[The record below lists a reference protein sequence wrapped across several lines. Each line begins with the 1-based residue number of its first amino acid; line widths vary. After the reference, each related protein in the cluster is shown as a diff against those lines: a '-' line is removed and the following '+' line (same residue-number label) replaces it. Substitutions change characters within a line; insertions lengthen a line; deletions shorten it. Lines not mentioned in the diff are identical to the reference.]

1 MAILGRTF
9 LAASCASNGRK
20 FSHLKSLHHF
30 LRSPCTAFP
39 SPRRRGCSHVALVLP
54 QATPHCGSRAVPP
67 RSLDAARKTTT
78 KFALTTEV
86 GQLSTEPRRRRPPQ
100 RWRRRP
106 LEEPESNGDIW
117 WMAAAAAAT
126 AHYALIPILLLSP
139 ASPSQ
144 CAHSITSSFLPS
156 FLPLTERGRHKT
168 LTRKGAAAAGT
179 SAAFVPRLASGRRVQ
194 QRGSSWARYSLRVRP
209 RPLPPSKSPLEGKP
223 CTGAGQP
230 L

>member
-1 MAILGRTF
+1 MAILWRTF

-20 FSHLKSLHHF
+20 FTHLKSLHHF

-39 SPRRRGCSHVALVLP
+39 SPRRRARLLTRGFGTAAGDAPLCHYA
-54 QATPHCGSRAVPP
+54 SRAVGRSVPP

-86 GQLSTEPRRRRPPQ
+86 GQLSTDGAAPTADASA
-100 RWRRRP
+100 WRRRP

-117 WMAAAAAAT
+117 WMAAAVAAT

-156 FLPLTERGRHKT
+156 FL
-168 LTRKGAAAAGT
+168 
-179 SAAFVPRLASGRRVQ
+179 
-194 QRGSSWARYSLRVRP
+194 
-209 RPLPPSKSPLEGKP
+209 
-223 CTGAGQP
+223 
-230 L
+230 